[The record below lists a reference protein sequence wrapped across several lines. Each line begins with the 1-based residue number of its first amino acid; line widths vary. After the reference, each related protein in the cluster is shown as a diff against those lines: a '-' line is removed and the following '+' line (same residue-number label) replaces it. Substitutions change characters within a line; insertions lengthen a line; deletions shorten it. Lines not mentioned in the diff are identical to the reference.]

1 MKKAVLILILCSAV
15 IPQSRNADLTLYKD
29 GYGLVKQPVV
39 YQLKSGIN
47 LVKYDGIPDQMES
60 NSPFLFFEGA
70 EVYFQRYNYDVF
82 TSSSYL
88 KDHLGQQV
96 SVTPSEGKPYKGTLL
111 DLEGNWLTV
120 SKKGTVKMFNTEEVV
135 AISLADG
142 ESIGALK
149 PELSWKVNSKD
160 SGKVNGR
167 LTYVT
172 KGLDWDAIYRFVI
185 NSKET
190 NGLLKSSAMIHNKT
204 TLSFEK
210 VNLTLIEGKL
220 HRVSKSEPPRPE
232 VHRMAKADA
241 GAPSFEAAE
250 LGDYEV
256 YRLNQTISLP
266 KNESVTVDFRSEKD
280 ITFRRT
286 YLFENDSRKDMLLKQ
301 ATIEEP
307 LEVELSFNNETDGTI
322 PAGLF
327 QIYQTGSDGS
337 LEFIGED
344 RLDQIPADSLA
355 SVIAGRANKVRG
367 ERKVVNYERLKKSE
381 EAAIKVTIT
390 NGRNDIIS
398 VKVTEHIY
406 GDWVI
411 QEPSPPYRTL
421 DAQTIVFEL
430 KVQPGNE
437 ETISYTYKK
446 NWK

>member
-190 NGLLKSSAMIHNKT
+190 SGLLKSSAMIHNKT

-256 YRLNQTISLP
+256 YGLNQSLSLP
-266 KNESVTVDFRSEKD
+266 KNESVTVDFRPEKN
-280 ITFRRT
+280 TKFERT
-286 YLFENDSRKDMLLKQ
+286 YLFENRERAS
-301 ATIEEP
+301 AEEP
-307 LEVELSFNNETDGTI
+307 LMVELSFPNETGGTI

-344 RLDQIPADSLA
+344 KLNQIPNGEAA
-355 SVIAGRANKVRG
+355 EVIAGRANKVRG
-367 ERKVVNYERLKKSE
+367 ERKVINYERLTKSE
-381 EAAIKVTIT
+381 EAVIKIVIT
-390 NGRNDIIS
+390 NDREDIVS

-406 GDWVI
+406 GEWVI
-411 QEPSPPYRTL
+411 REPTHTYHKV

>member
-190 NGLLKSSAMIHNKT
+190 SGLLKSSAMIHNKT

-256 YRLNQTISLP
+256 YGLNQSLSLP
-266 KNESVTVDFRSEKD
+266 KNESVTVDFRPEKN
-280 ITFRRT
+280 TKFERT
-286 YLFENDSRKDMLLKQ
+286 YLFENRERAS
-301 ATIEEP
+301 AEEP
-307 LEVELSFNNETDGTI
+307 LMVELSFPNETGGTI

-344 RLDQIPADSLA
+344 KLNQIPNGEEAE
-355 SVIAGRANKVRG
+355 VIAGRANKVRG
-367 ERKVVNYERLKKSE
+367 ERKVINYERLTKSE
-381 EAAIKVTIT
+381 EAVIKIVIT
-390 NGRNDIIS
+390 NDREDIVS

-406 GDWVI
+406 GEWVI
-411 QEPSPPYRTL
+411 REPTHTYHKV

>member
-1 MKKAVLILILCSAV
+1 
-15 IPQSRNADLTLYKD
+15 
-29 GYGLVKQPVV
+29 
-39 YQLKSGIN
+39 
-47 LVKYDGIPDQMES
+47 
-60 NSPFLFFEGA
+60 
-70 EVYFQRYNYDVF
+70 
-82 TSSSYL
+82 
-88 KDHLGQQV
+88 
-96 SVTPSEGKPYKGTLL
+96 
-111 DLEGNWLTV
+111 
-120 SKKGTVKMFNTEEVV
+120 
-135 AISLADG
+135 
-142 ESIGALK
+142 
-149 PELSWKVNSKD
+149 
-160 SGKVNGR
+160 
-167 LTYVT
+167 
-172 KGLDWDAIYRFVI
+172 
-185 NSKET
+185 
-190 NGLLKSSAMIHNKT
+190 
-204 TLSFEK
+204 
-210 VNLTLIEGKL
+210 
-220 HRVSKSEPPRPE
+220 
-232 VHRMAKADA
+232 MAKADA

>member
-256 YRLNQTISLP
+256 YGLNQSLSLP
-266 KNESVTVDFRSEKD
+266 KNESVTVDFRPEKN
-280 ITFRRT
+280 TKFERT
-286 YLFENDSRKDMLLKQ
+286 YLFENRERAS
-301 ATIEEP
+301 AEEP
-307 LEVELSFNNETDGTI
+307 LKVELSFTNETGGTI

-327 QIYQTGSDGS
+327 QIYRTGVDGS

-344 RLDQIPADSLA
+344 KLNQIPNGEEAE
-355 SVIAGRANKVRG
+355 VIAGRANKVRG
-367 ERKVVNYERLKKSE
+367 ERKVINYERLTKSE
-381 EAAIKVTIT
+381 EAVIKIVIT
-390 NGRNDIIS
+390 NDREDIVS

-406 GDWVI
+406 GEWVI
-411 QEPSPPYRTL
+411 REPTHTYHKV

>member
-190 NGLLKSSAMIHNKT
+190 SGLLKSSAMIHNKT

-256 YRLNQTISLP
+256 YGLNQSLSLP
-266 KNESVTVDFRSEKD
+266 KNESVTVDFRPEKN
-280 ITFRRT
+280 TKFERT
-286 YLFENDSRKDMLLKQ
+286 YLFENRERAS
-301 ATIEEP
+301 AEEP
-307 LEVELSFNNETDGTI
+307 LKVELSFTNETGGTI

-327 QIYQTGSDGS
+327 QIYRTGVDGS

-344 RLDQIPADSLA
+344 KLNQIPNGEEAK
-355 SVIAGRANKVRG
+355 VIAGRANKVRG
-367 ERKVVNYERLKKSE
+367 ERKVINYERLTKSE
-381 EAAIKVTIT
+381 EAVIKIVIT
-390 NGRNDIIS
+390 NDREDIVS

-406 GDWVI
+406 GEWVI
-411 QEPSPPYRTL
+411 REPTHTYHKA

>member
-160 SGKVNGR
+160 SGK
-167 LTYVT
+167 
-172 KGLDWDAIYRFVI
+172 A
-185 NSKET
+185 
-190 NGLLKSSAMIHNKT
+190 
-204 TLSFEK
+204 
-210 VNLTLIEGKL
+210 
-220 HRVSKSEPPRPE
+220 HRIRV
-232 VHRMAKADA
+232 V
-241 GAPSFEAAE
+241 
-250 LGDYEV
+250 
-256 YRLNQTISLP
+256 SLP
-266 KNESVTVDFRSEKD
+266 
-280 ITFRRT
+280 
-286 YLFENDSRKDMLLKQ
+286 L
-301 ATIEEP
+301 
-307 LEVELSFNNETDGTI
+307 
-322 PAGLF
+322 
-327 QIYQTGSDGS
+327 
-337 LEFIGED
+337 
-344 RLDQIPADSLA
+344 
-355 SVIAGRANKVRG
+355 
-367 ERKVVNYERLKKSE
+367 
-381 EAAIKVTIT
+381 
-390 NGRNDIIS
+390 
-398 VKVTEHIY
+398 
-406 GDWVI
+406 
-411 QEPSPPYRTL
+411 
-421 DAQTIVFEL
+421 
-430 KVQPGNE
+430 PG
-437 ETISYTYKK
+437 I
-446 NWK
+446 